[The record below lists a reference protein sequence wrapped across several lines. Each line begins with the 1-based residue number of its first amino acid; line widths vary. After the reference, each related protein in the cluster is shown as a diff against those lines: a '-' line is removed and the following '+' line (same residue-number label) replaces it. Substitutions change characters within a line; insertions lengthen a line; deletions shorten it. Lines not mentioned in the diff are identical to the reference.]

1 MSENVREKN
10 FPLPPEK
17 ARALSA
23 LMLSGDNEHAAKAAN
38 VNERTIR
45 RWREEPEFQD
55 ALQVAIDAALE
66 AFSMVLASAVSPA
79 VLKIRL
85 FSQGIG
91 ATPAQQLRASIAL
104 ADMGLRAQELTI
116 RRADLAMRQA
126 EHEEFE
132 RRLAALEEVARAK
145 SR

>member
-1 MSENVREKN
+1 MSENGREKN

-45 RWREEPEFQD
+45 RWRQEPDFQD
-55 ALQVAIDAALE
+55 ALQVAIDAAIE
-66 AFSMVLASAVSPA
+66 GFSLAVASAVAPA

-104 ADMGLRAQELTI
+104 ADLGLRSQELAI
-116 RRADLAMRQA
+116 KRADLAMRQA
-126 EHEEFE
+126 FQDEFAA
-132 RRLAALEEVARAK
+132 RLAAVEEKVK
-145 SR
+145 